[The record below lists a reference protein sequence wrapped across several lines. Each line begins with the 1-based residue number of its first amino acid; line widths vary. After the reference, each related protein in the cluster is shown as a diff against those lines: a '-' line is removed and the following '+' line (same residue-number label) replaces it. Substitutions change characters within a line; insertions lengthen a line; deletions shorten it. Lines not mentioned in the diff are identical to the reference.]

1 MPMMTEKTEG
11 FLALGSNLGDRKTYL
26 RKAILL
32 IDDLPGV
39 SVREL
44 SHIYE
49 TTPVGGEGSFYLN
62 MALDFES
69 NLAPTILM
77 EQLLKIESLLGRR
90 RTGITNE
97 ARVIDIDMLLYGDE
111 IIDNNT
117 LTLPHPRMHKREFV
131 LAPLYELAPMVR
143 HPISGKTIQELLA
156 EAERTGVIKR
166 GPINISHKA

>member
-1 MPMMTEKTEG
+1 MPMMTKKEEG

-26 RKAILL
+26 RRAILL

-39 SVREL
+39 SVMKL

-62 MALDFES
+62 MTLEFES
-69 NLAPTILM
+69 TLAPTILM
-77 EQLLKIESLLGRR
+77 EQLLEIESFLGRR
-90 RTGITNE
+90 RSERTNE
-97 ARVIDIDMLLYGDE
+97 ARVIDIDMLLYGDK
-111 IIDNNT
+111 IIDNSI

-131 LAPLYELAPMVR
+131 LAPLSELAPMAR

-166 GPINISHKA
+166 GPINISL